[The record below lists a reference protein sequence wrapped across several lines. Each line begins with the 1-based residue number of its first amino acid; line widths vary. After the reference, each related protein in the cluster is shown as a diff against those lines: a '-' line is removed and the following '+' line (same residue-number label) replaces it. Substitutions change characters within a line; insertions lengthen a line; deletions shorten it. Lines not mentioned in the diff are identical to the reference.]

1 MLAPLQT
8 RPIAPAIGLLLDRLV
23 GEPPTRIHPVVWLGS
38 GLSKLEEWTYRDSRS
53 AGLVHLGISLGTGA
67 LLGCL
72 LRRTLGHRSG
82 TAVSVAVASSGRM
95 LGQSAAH
102 IGDQLIAGDLP
113 GARRS
118 LPTLVG
124 RDPTNLNPPEVARA
138 VIESV
143 AENTVDAVT
152 ATLFFG
158 LIGGPTSVICHRV
171 SNTLDAMV
179 GHRTPR
185 YENFGWAS
193 ARLDDVLAA
202 VPARLTVV
210 ALMMVRPRKA
220 RSILHTVRND
230 AWRHPSPNG
239 GLVEAGFACALDLR
253 LGGENSYGG
262 IMEDRGTLGTGGH
275 PEPADIARA
284 VRLSSHVSVLF
295 VAVPLLA
302 SAGIRLFKA
311 CILSHSHLPSP
322 S

>member
-1 MLAPLQT
+1 
-8 RPIAPAIGLLLDRLV
+8 
-23 GEPPTRIHPVVWLGS
+23 
-38 GLSKLEEWTYRDSRS
+38 
-53 AGLVHLGISLGTGA
+53 
-67 LLGCL
+67 
-72 LRRTLGHRSG
+72 
-82 TAVSVAVASSGRM
+82 M

-124 RDPTNLNPPEVARA
+124 RDPTNLNPPELARA